1 MRFYPLD
8 NQEQRGEIEF
18 STLST
23 DLIKI
28 IKIT

>member
-1 MRFYPLD
+1 VD
-8 NQEQRGEIEF
+8 TEDQRGEIEF